1 MAEIKPATEF
11 KVTVRTDPK
20 AKVALAAVDSA
31 VYILNKNKLSLQKVI
46 HLGLCIMY
54 KIKSFVYGMYLF
66 RIAAHD
72 GDDCFFPTD
81 V

>member
-31 VYILNKNKLSLQKVI
+31 VYILNKNKLSLQKVM
-46 HLGLCIMY
+46 HLGFCTGHYIAY
-54 KIKSFVYGMYLF
+54 TSFWD
-66 RIAAHD
+66 I
-72 GDDCFFPTD
+72 
-81 V
+81 

>member
-20 AKVALAAVDSA
+20 AKVVLAAVDSA
-31 VYILNKNKLSLQKVI
+31 VYILNKNKLRLQKVM

-54 KIKSFVYGMYLF
+54 KIKTGVLWISSTL
-66 RIAAHD
+66 
-72 GDDCFFPTD
+72 C
-81 V
+81 